1 VSGPQPSIGPATIDD
16 VPELARLRWELY
28 AEQNGDPTESFEA
41 YVDRFARFARSA
53 LTAKDWRAWVARTD
67 DGLVGAMWLHTV
79 LRVPVPGKRA
89 GPIGYLTNVYIAP
102 EHRNAGLGAQM
113 LDRGKAWCGEEG
125 FSLVIVWPTERSR
138 SFYRRGG
145 FDRPGE
151 PLVLEVEPDGP
162 PEPSTGG
169 EA

>member
-1 VSGPQPSIGPATIDD
+1 VSEPQPSIGPATIDD

-28 AEQNGDPTESFEA
+28 AEQNGDPTEPFAA
-41 YVDRFARFARSA
+41 YAERFARFARSA
-53 LTAKDWRAWVARTD
+53 LSSKDWGAWVARTD

-79 LRVPVPGKRA
+79 HRVPVPGKRA
-89 GPIGYLTNVYIAP
+89 GAIGYLTNVYVAP

-113 LDRGKAWCGEEG
+113 LDRVKASCGEES
-125 FSLVIVWPTERSR
+125 FSLVIVWPTERSG

-145 FDRPGE
+145 FDRPDE
-151 PLVLEVEPDGP
+151 PLVLDVEPDGP
-162 PEPSTGG
+162 LERSTED

>member
-1 VSGPQPSIGPATIDD
+1 MSGPQPQIGPATIDD

-28 AEQNGDPTESFEA
+28 AEQNGDHAEPFEA
-41 YVDRFARFARSA
+41 YVERFARFAGSA
-53 LTAKDWRAWVARTD
+53 LASEDWRAWVARTD

-79 LRVPVPGKRA
+79 HRVPVPGMRD
-89 GPIGYLTNVYIAP
+89 GPIGYLTNVYVVP

-113 LDRGKAWCGEEG
+113 LDRVDAWCRQRR

-145 FDRPGE
+145 FDRPDE
-151 PLVLEVEPDGP
+151 PLVMDIAPDSPLER
-162 PEPSTGG
+162 
-169 EA
+169 